1 MNLVDIKKVFLA
13 IFMSGLVVGII
24 YVNIWAADY
33 LSITGI
39 FNANYLNEYLAISG
53 SSFAYIL
60 YLLRIRM
67 LPLVILGV
75 LVQTK
80 MRRMIV
86 YIFFVWT
93 GFLWGIYTSMGVV
106 VLGVKGVLFCVI
118 ALFPHMI
125 CYIPAYLILL
135 VYMYDYPQSSWNI
148 YKASAFVACL
158 VVGIFLESM
167 VNPVILGWIIPLL

>member
-13 IFMSGLVVGII
+13 IFISGLIMGII
-24 YVNIWAADY
+24 YVNVWAANY
-33 LSITGI
+33 LTITGI
-39 FNANYLNEYLAISG
+39 FNEFYLNEYLVASG

-67 LPLVILGV
+67 LPLVMLGLFV
-75 LVQTK
+75 HTK
-80 MRRMIV
+80 MRRVIV
-86 YIFFVWT
+86 SLFFVWT

-106 VLGVKGVLFCVI
+106 ILGVKGVLFCII

-148 YKASAFVACL
+148 YKASAFTACL
-158 VVGIFLESM
+158 TIGIFLECTVS
-167 VNPVILGWIIPLL
+167 PVVLGWIILIL